1 MLRDFLE
8 TMAIHPWLYWA
19 GAGPVTAIYLL
30 RVFRPAWRA
39 AAGGEAIGS
48 VAGEAAWI
56 GLLLL
61 AWRWPWLLV
70 PVEFNPDESQL
81 IAGALTL
88 RVDPVFWRSV
98 DGTTSGPLN
107 FYALLPL
114 TWLGLPADYFSARLT
129 GLILVWASLLAGG
142 WALRQLGAGILA
154 PVAVAPAALFF
165 AATTDGDFVHYS
177 SEHVVLALVPFA
189 LGAGARYAAGGDR
202 RWLWAGGLAAG
213 AVPWAKLQGAPL
225 AAVALLW
232 LAVRAWRRE
241 AGARRRGVLGGL
253 AAAATGPAL
262 AFGALTLATGE
273 FGTLLHRYV
282 LQNLHYVEEAA
293 TFGPAIGRLAE
304 RALRLG
310 QFPVWALPVTALAL
324 GALIVAGRRGHRP
337 AVPAGLAAALL
348 GAAAVAVAVPRRD
361 FLHYLLLFA
370 PALVLL
376 AGAGLATIWPATAGA
391 ARRRWLVAALVLF
404 AAIPLGQ
411 RARWGPPEVLGRLPG
426 ERAQAAHGDGL
437 VLRRLAQ
444 EGDRLAIWG
453 WSARTYVEAGLA
465 QATRDA
471 HSYWATVD
479 SPVRPAQ
486 RDVYLRD
493 FRRHRPAF
501 FLDATGPGAFF
512 FGRREEAGHETFPA
526 LAEEI
531 RRGYVLLIDLG
542 YARLY
547 ARGDRVVAERMTA
560 AEVAT
565 VAEAGRPVE
574 AAEPAPAPR
583 LSGGGVPTTLGTRT
597 AQLLAAPAAAEWP
610 SDGTLR
616 ALKFSYGFAERAL
629 REGESNGAELLVEL
643 DWHGERRVV
652 WREFLNPHHRPEDRP
667 ARTVRLPLPL
677 HEPGTV
683 VRIRSLPGPGGDNA
697 WDWVV
702 VRDLWFEWRAQP
714 TVEQLPGFTRLP
726 VTARAPLSHLRP
738 GHPHGT
744 LLHAP
749 AELAFTLTGH
759 ERRLRLSGGL
769 EAGAFS
775 EGGHTDG
782 VVFTVAWRGADGA
795 LRELHRRMLDPR
807 ARPADRDGL
816 HLELDLPEVQPGD
829 LLLVRIETGPAGNPA
844 WDWAYLR
851 ALVIE

>member
-1 MLRDFLE
+1 
-8 TMAIHPWLYWA
+8 MATHPWLYWA
-19 GAGPVTAIYLL
+19 GVAPVTAIYFL
-30 RVFRPAWRA
+30 RAFRPAWRA
-39 AAGGEAIGS
+39 AAGAEPGGS
-48 VAGEAAWI
+48 VAGEAVWI

-88 RVDPVFWRSV
+88 RADPVFWRSV

-114 TWLGLPADYFSARLT
+114 TWLGLTADYFSARLT

-142 WALRQLGAGILA
+142 WTLRRLGAGVLA

-202 RWLWAGGLAAG
+202 RWLWASALAAG

-232 LAVRAWRRE
+232 LAGLAWRRE
-241 AGARRRGVLGGL
+241 AGAIRRRALVGL
-253 AAAATGPAL
+253 AAAAAGPAL

-293 TFGPAIGRLAE
+293 TFGPAIGRLVE
-304 RALRLG
+304 RAMRLG
-310 QFPVWALPVTALAL
+310 QFPAWALPVAALAL
-324 GALIVAGRRGHRP
+324 GALIVALRRGHRP
-337 AVPAGLAAALL
+337 AAPAGLAAALL
-348 GAAAVAVAVPRRD
+348 AAAAVAVAVPRRD

-370 PALVLL
+370 PALVLA
-376 AGAGLATIWPATAGA
+376 AGAGLATIWAAAGGA
-391 ARRRWLVAALVLF
+391 PARRSLLVAALVLF
-404 AAIPLGQ
+404 AVVPLGQ
-411 RARWGPPEVLGRLPG
+411 RARWGAPEVLGRLAS
-426 ERAQAAHGDGL
+426 ERAMAAHGDGL
-437 VLRRLAQ
+437 ILRGLARD
-444 EGDRLAIWG
+444 GDRLAIWG
-453 WSARTYVEAGLA
+453 WSARTYVEAGLG

-471 HSYWATVD
+471 HSYWATVE
-479 SPVRPAQ
+479 SPVRAAQ
-486 RDVYLRD
+486 RDVYLQD

-512 FGRREEAGHETFPA
+512 FRQREEAGHETFPA

-547 ARGDRVVAERMTA
+547 GRGDRVVAEGISA
-560 AEVAT
+560 ADVAA
-565 VAEAGRPVE
+565 VAAAARPAE
-574 AAEPAPAPR
+574 DATPAAAPR
-583 LSGGGVPTTLGTRT
+583 LTGGGAPTTLGTRT
-597 AQLLAAPAAAEWP
+597 AQLLSAPAAAEWP

-616 ALKFSYGFAERAL
+616 ALEFSYGFDDRAL
-629 REGESNGAELLVEL
+629 REGKSNGAELLVEL
-643 DWHGERRVV
+643 DWNGDRRVV
-652 WREFLNPHHRPEDRP
+652 WRDFLDPHHRPEDRP
-667 ARTVRLPLPL
+667 ARSARVPLPL
-677 HEPGTV
+677 HEPDTT

-702 VRDLWFEWRAQP
+702 VRDVRFETRAQP
-714 TVEQLPGFTRLP
+714 TVEQLPGFSRLP
-726 VTARAPLSHLRP
+726 VAARAPLSHLRP

-749 AELAFTLTGH
+749 AELEFALTGQ

-769 EAGAFS
+769 EAGSFS
-775 EGGHTDG
+775 DGGHTDG
-782 VVFTVAWRGADGA
+782 VVFVVAWRGADGV
-795 LRELHRRMLDPR
+795 LRELHRQALDPR

-816 HLELDLPEVQPGD
+816 NLELVLPAVQPGD
-829 LLLVRIETGPAGNPA
+829 LLIVRIEVGPAGSPA
-844 WDWAYLR
+844 WDWAYIREL
-851 ALVIE
+851 ALE